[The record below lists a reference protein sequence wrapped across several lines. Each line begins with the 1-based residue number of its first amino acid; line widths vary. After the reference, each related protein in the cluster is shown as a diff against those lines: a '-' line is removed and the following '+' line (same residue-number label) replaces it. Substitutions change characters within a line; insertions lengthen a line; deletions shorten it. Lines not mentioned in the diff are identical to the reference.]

1 MPSVTSISSN
11 LSLAKGKRTYVFNGM
26 YNSIYDFPDIISI
39 IVVLCE
45 PEITQKSCF
54 LLATN
59 QSKGSDLGFLANA
72 NVFGKVQFVL
82 DTRAS
87 HLLDATAMRAQQ
99 LSKYFGVLSIITFLI
114 D

>member
-1 MPSVTSISSN
+1 M
-11 LSLAKGKRTYVFNGM
+11 
-26 YNSIYDFPDIISI
+26 
-39 IVVLCE
+39 VLCE
-45 PEITQKSCF
+45 PEITQKSCFF

-87 HLLDATAMRAQQ
+87 HLLDATAMRA
-99 LSKYFGVLSIITFLI
+99 
-114 D
+114 

>member
-1 MPSVTSISSN
+1 
-11 LSLAKGKRTYVFNGM
+11 M

-54 LLATN
+54 LLATTN

-72 NVFGKVQFVL
+72 NVYGKVQLVW

-87 HLLDATAMRAQQ
+87 HL
-99 LSKYFGVLSIITFLI
+99 S
-114 D
+114 